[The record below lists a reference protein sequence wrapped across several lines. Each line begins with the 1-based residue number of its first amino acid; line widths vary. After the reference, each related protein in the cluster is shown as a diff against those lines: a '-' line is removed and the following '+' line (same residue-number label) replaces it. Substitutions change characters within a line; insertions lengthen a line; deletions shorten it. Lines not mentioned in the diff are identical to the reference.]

1 MTKLYIMKAR
11 KQILEWLRSQ
21 PWYDLFEKNYVN
33 DYGNGTIDY
42 YVNSLKNFED
52 RIIICAFR
60 WTLCPGFDFW
70 SEIDKEY
77 RKWLY
82 E

>member
-1 MTKLYIMKAR
+1 MKTR

-42 YVNSLKNFED
+42 YVNS
-52 RIIICAFR
+52 
-60 WTLCPGFDFW
+60 
-70 SEIDKEY
+70 
-77 RKWLY
+77 
-82 E
+82 